1 MKKKMLKKS
10 FYGLTSLFVLSSA
23 GYVGATIVSNNN
35 NFLLNSNI
43 ETTSFKGSGSN
54 LTYDIANCTIK
65 ISGLSWVYN
74 GQPKTP
80 KVDVRETD
88 SLGTYIASEGRDYV
102 LSYENN
108 IEAGTATIIV
118 TGKGKYKGSQRLTF
132 QIAKATDNEITNFE
146 VSNNRPSATSKY
158 GVVKF
163 KYCTDQNFT
172 SNVLT
177 EYPTTSGTYYVKAYV
192 EDNSSYNGV
201 ESSSVLQIT
210 VSANP
215 TIKDISTTT
224 VTLDQAN
231 YVYNGNEI
239 IPLTTVKDN
248 TTTLSLNNDYKVSC
262 QNNINAGTAKLT
274 ITGQGNYVGAKEIN
288 FTITKATTNEIIE
301 FKIENNVPTA
311 KATFGFVQ
319 YKYWKKDNVSN
330 VLTNYPTESGVWQV
344 QAYVDETSNYVGAT
358 SKEILSLEV
367 KMQNNNGSL
376 SHSNQIRKQQIL
388 IISII
393 VCVSVIVL
401 LTISIIIIRYLKS
414 TKNNKK

>member
-10 FYGLTSLFVLSSA
+10 LYGLVSLFVLSSA
-23 GYVGATIVSNNN
+23 GYAGVTILSNNN
-35 NFLLNSNI
+35 NYLLNSNI

-201 ESSSVLQIT
+201 ESSNALQIT

-215 TIKDISTTT
+215 TIKDISATT
-224 VTLDQAN
+224 VTLDQAD

-239 IPLTTVKDN
+239 QPLITVKDN
-248 TTTLSLNNDYKVSC
+248 TNTLVLNTDYKVSY
-262 QNNINAGTAKLT
+262 QNNINVGTNAKLT
-274 ITGQGNYVGAKEIN
+274 ITGQGSYVGAKEIA
-288 FTITKATTNEIIE
+288 FTITKATNNEITE
-301 FKIENNVPTA
+301 FKIENNIPVA
-311 KATFGFVQ
+311 KATFGYVQ
-319 YKYWKKDNVSN
+319 FKYWKKDNTSN
-330 VLTNYPTESGVWQV
+330 VLTNYPTESGIWQV

-358 SKEILSLEV
+358 SKETLSFEV
-367 KMQNNNGSL
+367 KIQNDTNGSL
-376 SHSNQIRKQQIL
+376 SNSDQIKKQQIL
-388 IISII
+388 IISIV

-401 LTISIIIIRYLKS
+401 LTISIIIAKYLKS
-414 TKNNKK
+414 TKKK